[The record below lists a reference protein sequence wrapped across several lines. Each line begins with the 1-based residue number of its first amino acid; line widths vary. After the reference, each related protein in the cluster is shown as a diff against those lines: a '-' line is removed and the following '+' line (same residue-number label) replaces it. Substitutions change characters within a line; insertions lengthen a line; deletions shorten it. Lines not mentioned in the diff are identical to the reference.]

1 MRRQQINGTADS
13 HRPVLDAAQRLARLV
28 IISCVILV
36 LAYFAL
42 AAIVVIRT
50 GDIEAVAEVG
60 SAAAE
65 LIRALTS
72 YD

>member
-1 MRRQQINGTADS
+1 MPRQQINGTAES

-50 GDIEAVAEVG
+50 GDVEAVAQVG
-60 SAAAE
+60 RAAAD
-65 LIRALTS
+65 LIRALIDS
-72 YD
+72 D

>member
-1 MRRQQINGTADS
+1 MRRQQINGTAES

-50 GDIEAVAEVG
+50 GDIQAVADVG
-60 SAAAE
+60 RAAAE
-65 LIRALTS
+65 LIRALTR

>member
-1 MRRQQINGTADS
+1 MRRQQIHSTAKS
-13 HRPVLDAAQRLARLV
+13 NRPVLDAAQRLARLV

-36 LAYFAL
+36 LAYFTL

-50 GDIEAVAEVG
+50 GDVEAVAEVG
-60 SAAAE
+60 RAAAD
-65 LIRALTS
+65 LIRALTN

>member
-1 MRRQQINGTADS
+1 MRRQQINGTAES

-42 AAIVVIRT
+42 AAIMVIRT
-50 GDIEAVAEVG
+50 GDVEAVAEVG
-60 SAAAE
+60 RAAAD
-65 LIRALTS
+65 LIRALIR

>member
-1 MRRQQINGTADS
+1 MRRQQMNGTGKS

-50 GDIEAVAEVG
+50 GEIGAVAEVG
-60 SAAAE
+60 RAAAD
-65 LIRALTS
+65 LIRALTNF
-72 YD
+72 D

>member
-1 MRRQQINGTADS
+1 MRRQHINGTADS

-28 IISCVILV
+28 IISCVIVV

-50 GDIEAVAEVG
+50 GDIEAVADVG
-60 SAAAE
+60 RAAAE